1 MPNTKSTDQPTPA
14 QIEDQS
20 IQLHR
25 EFVEIVREEIGL
37 NERFANDIASAL
49 VRGVRKRYGGQTMGR
64 RGAIYVPAPDKSE
77 RNKAIRT
84 EFKGSNALEVCK
96 KYKISRSRL
105 YQSVGCKGQ

>member
-1 MPNTKSTDQPTPA
+1 MSTTKSTHQPTPA

-25 EFVEIVREEIGL
+25 EFVEIVREEIGM
-37 NERFANDIASAL
+37 NERFANDLASAL
-49 VRGVRKRYGGQTMGR
+49 VRGVRKRYGGQTMGC

-84 EFKGSNALEVCK
+84 EMKGSNAQEICR

-105 YQSVGCKGQ
+105 YQIIGCKD